1 VTGVARLELL
11 HRLRQAVAS
20 PPEAG
25 GQASSSPSSSS
36 SSATSLLL
44 KDRRSPTK
52 RGREALIRSSWPAGP
67 VEDGGGCGT
76 RLLPRHTAH
85 GQGLSQW
92 LRLVHPHVLAVL
104 TSCPPSI
111 PRQVCAK
118 LLEVVCKYSLDQVH
132 TVLHHVDKVL
142 RHHMEAGTDTV
153 WPEFGLEPEHGAATI
168 GALGAQQ
175 YPAAEDKSL
184 AGAQAISIFR
194 ALDADASGSLTEAS
208 LVRGLSSWLASTH
221 TMPYDQ
227 MPDKTQP
234 PADADAARKSEGAT
248 LPNRLAAVP
257 EEADSASA
265 SSHILIGACL
275 PGVEAPSNGTES
287 AATVAASAATVAD
300 SGGAVASVA
309 AAAGV
314 VMYSAAPS
322 LAITAERA
330 RREPPLSTNVTAGPL
345 VMKVRVIE
353 VGSKAH
359 DSMDKVIAEKLK
371 ALRQQDVECL
381 DSKLKHVTD
390 AHTEASARIARVLQV
405 LCVCCAVCCSALR
418 RAAMCHSVLQ
428 CIAQSDA
435 RMHPIPAYKLRQHT
449 QAF

>member
-1 VTGVARLELL
+1 M
-11 HRLRQAVAS
+11 
-20 PPEAG
+20 
-25 GQASSSPSSSS
+25 
-36 SSATSLLL
+36 
-44 KDRRSPTK
+44 
-52 RGREALIRSSWPAGP
+52 RSSWPAGR
-67 VEDGGGCGT
+67 VEDGGGGGT

-111 PRQVCAK
+111 PRQVRAK
-118 LLEVVCKYSLDQVH
+118 LLEVVCKYALDQVH

-153 WPEFGLEPEHGAATI
+153 WPEFGLEPEHGAAAI

-194 ALDADASGSLTEAS
+194 ALDADTSGSLTEAS
-208 LVRGLSSWLASTH
+208 LVRGLSCWLASSHTVPYEKTPHETH
-221 TMPYDQ
+221 E
-227 MPDKTQP
+227 TQ

-248 LPNRLAAVP
+248 LPNRLAVVP

-265 SSHILIGACL
+265 SSPIQIGACL
-275 PGVEAPSNGTES
+275 PDVEATSNVAES
-287 AATVAASAATVAD
+287 AATIAASAATVAD

-309 AAAGV
+309 PAAGV
-314 VMYSAAPS
+314 VMSSAAPS

-330 RREPPLSTNVTAGPL
+330 RPVPPPSSNVTAGPH
-345 VMKVRVIE
+345 VMKVRAIE

-359 DSMDKVIAEKLK
+359 DSVDKAVAEKLK

-381 DSKLKHVTD
+381 ESKLKHVAD

-418 RAAMCHSVLQ
+418 RAAVCRSVLQ
-428 CIAQSDA
+428 CVAQSDA
-435 RMHPIPAYKLRQHT
+435 RIVRMHKACRVRERT
-449 QAF
+449 QTF